1 MLGLKEVR
9 NKKAGELIRHEGV
22 GRLSDGY
29 IETTW
34 DFTRDN
40 DAFPVVLRDTGIKGL
55 QLRVGRLKCAWQFQ
69 SERSDH
75 GKRIYTCKALGYYDH
90 NAHVSGV
97 FNRNCGTST
106 AMTHARPPR
115 SSQVSS

>member
-9 NKKAGELIRHEGV
+9 NKKPAGYSRMKAL

-90 NAHVSGV
+90 NAHVSGDY
-97 FNRNCGTST
+97 ST
-106 AMTHARPPR
+106 ATVARQLR
-115 SSQVSS
+115 